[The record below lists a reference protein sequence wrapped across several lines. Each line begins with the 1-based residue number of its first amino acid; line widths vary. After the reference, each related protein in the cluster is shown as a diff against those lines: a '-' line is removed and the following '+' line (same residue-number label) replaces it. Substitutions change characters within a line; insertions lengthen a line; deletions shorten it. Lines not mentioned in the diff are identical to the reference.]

1 MINGRTG
8 CDKRVSSAAG
18 FDRKGNALTE
28 HLGRRD
34 VQLIGHDAGEGRDKH
49 DEDVNVAVEE
59 GIRPNQEDAFRRH
72 LVPHCQRNGNLDKQG
87 K

>member
-1 MINGRTG
+1 MNGRTAR
-8 CDKRVSSAAG
+8 RVQVNEDSFSVW
-18 FDRKGNALTE
+18 RSHALTE
-28 HLGRRD
+28 HLRRRD
-34 VQLIGHDAGEGRDKH
+34 VQLISHDASQGRHEH
-49 DEDVNVAVEE
+49 DEDVDVAVEE